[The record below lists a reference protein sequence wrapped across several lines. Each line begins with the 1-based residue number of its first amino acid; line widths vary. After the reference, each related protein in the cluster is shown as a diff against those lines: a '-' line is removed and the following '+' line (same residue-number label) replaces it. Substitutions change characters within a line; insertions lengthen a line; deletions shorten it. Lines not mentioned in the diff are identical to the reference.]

1 MKRKKVDLNII
12 LAAIGVVL
20 FCIGGFGIK
29 MEWLAGLRVLAVVF
43 IGMGCVIFGHSFGT
57 IVQIKIMEKHPA
69 EKRRIEIE
77 QKDERN
83 IMIQNAAKGKAFDAM
98 GYIYAAIMFIFALLN
113 FDYIVILFLV
123 GSYLTVYGIMIFHLS
138 RLRREM

>member
-1 MKRKKVDLNII
+1 MKKKVDLNVI
-12 LAAIGVVL
+12 LAVIGAAL

-29 MEWLAGLRVLAVVF
+29 LEWLAGLRVLAVVF
-43 IGMGCVIFGHSFGT
+43 IGVGCVIFGHSFGT
-57 IVQIKIMEKHPA
+57 ILQTKIMEKHPA
-69 EKRRIEIE
+69 ETRKIEIE

-83 IMIQNAAKGKAFDAM
+83 IMIQNVAKSKAFDAM
-98 GYIYAAIMFIFALLN
+98 GYIYAALMLIFALLN

-123 GSYLTVYGIMIFHLS
+123 GSYLTVYGIMIYYLS